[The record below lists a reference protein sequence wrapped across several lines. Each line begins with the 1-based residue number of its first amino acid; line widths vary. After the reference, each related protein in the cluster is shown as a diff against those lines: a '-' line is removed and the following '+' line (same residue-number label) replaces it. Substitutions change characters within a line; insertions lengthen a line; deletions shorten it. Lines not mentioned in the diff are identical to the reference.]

1 MVKCGGWRG
10 SVYISTGRVGRCH
23 LNGVVVSRWRATTLL
38 SGSAGSHVAARQHS
52 EARTYLLTRCDAG
65 IKARNDHRAQHRGA

>member
-1 MVKCGGWRG
+1 MAVGTVLFISQRG
-10 SVYISTGRVGRCH
+10 VLGAVIWM
-23 LNGVVVSRWRATTLL
+23 GVVVSSLRATPLL
-38 SGSAGSHVAARQHS
+38 SGLAGSHVAARQHS